1 MIKKGSRILISLFVI
16 VILVSCGNT
25 VDSEKTELYSNKA
38 EEAIQLLNSGERDKL
53 KEQFD
58 DEMKE
63 AMTDDNFAI
72 VEDAI
77 KEAGNFEKIE
87 KSSVSQKNEVYSAV
101 TIAKYSNKKRVFT
114 INYNSDE
121 QIVGLFI
128 K

>member
-87 KSSVSQKNEVYSAV
+87 KSSVSQKNEVYSTV

-114 INYNSDE
+114 INYNGDE

>member
-1 MIKKGSRILISLFVI
+1 M
-16 VILVSCGNT
+16 
-25 VDSEKTELYSNKA
+25 
-38 EEAIQLLNSGERDKL
+38 NSGERDKL

-87 KSSVSQKNEVYSAV
+87 KSSVSQKDEVYSTV

-114 INYNSDE
+114 INYNGDE